1 MVSKVKSEENIPSLY
16 DTFSL
21 LEGVLDP
28 VIVVAQERT
37 IIYGKNKNEKL

>member
-1 MVSKVKSEENIPSLY
+1 MSKVKSEENIPSFY

-28 VIVVAQERT
+28 VIVVAPGRT
-37 IIYGKNKNEKL
+37 IIYANLTLKK